1 MHTPTYMGYHNAIW
15 ITMGS
20 LGASLLAEGKELL
33 GGLAHSEQQLELE
46 EIARIKTTCP

>member
-1 MHTPTYMGYHNAIW
+1 MHTPTHIDYHNEIW
-15 ITMGS
+15 ITLGS

-46 EIARIKTTCP
+46 EIVRIKTTCS